1 MLFHFSESIYRNFE
15 IFGLSAAY
23 LENIMNLSV
32 IRQIMALVLVNE
44 KYVQPLFDNLGN
56 DLHKSEGDGLSPLFK
71 YFIDH

>member
-1 MLFHFSESIYRNFE
+1 
-15 IFGLSAAY
+15 
-23 LENIMNLSV
+23 MNRSV